1 MSGVSA
7 DNLLFLSRFLCS
19 EEDEGFCTEPV
30 ANNQTSSPL
39 GFYFTQKVL
48 PLLAELNQLVWHYYC
63 MLGCVHIYQQNNH
76 DLMDENPIHSCVI

>member
-1 MSGVSA
+1 MESEDFLSGDFVLKKCA

-30 ANNQTSSPL
+30 ANNQNSGPL

-48 PLLAELNQLVWHYYC
+48 PSFVELKQLVWHYCC
-63 MLGCVHIYQQNNH
+63 MLGCVYIY
-76 DLMDENPIHSCVI
+76 P